1 MEEKNSKSLK
11 KTTTKI
17 IIIFFMIFFVF
28 VDCVAA
34 NPFSKKSSKN
44 NVEKLE
50 NLYTHKDKQRFFT
63 DKMLEK
69 YPELNDIKQ
78 FYDYRYEIVTNDDG
92 CKGVFDKAENKM
104 IIPQQYQA
112 IKSEIAMNMFFAV
125 KDKDGWKVLNYK
137 NEPIFSSNYV
147 DSIEPTW
154 YGFRTFKDG
163 FKGLINFEGK
173 EILKPEYND
182 IEWQEYYQ
190 EHGGF
195 YFITLR
201 NGKYGVTNMNGEE
214 ILPESER
221 KILPLRDECIS
232 YFTYENENGK
242 QGVIDKYG
250 NLITKAKYQEI
261 KASAPIEEPYFIL
274 WKNDKNIEIVNVW
287 GKKIFSK
294 TNRLKKITDVDCLSD
309 KRFAIEETT
318 KTVDFRE
325 LYEKWKLKI
334 EFFFSNIGNEEE
346 NDFEDFD
353 YPSESTEQETTH
365 IYNSFGLICS
375 KDYDYISSYDEKYAY
390 VIKDSKYGL
399 ITLDGKEFVKLIP
412 NVDHFNYVS
421 ENGLVKFS
429 YKNKKGII
437 YNNEIIAKPEYE
449 KIYFNRGY
457 VFLRNGDIY
466 DFASYEDFA
475 KNKGQNLTRYTRQQ
489 LHFIDDKCFKFIRDD
504 GTDDVYCDKRK

>member
-1 MEEKNSKSLK
+1 MEEKNSMSLK

-17 IIIFFMIFFVF
+17 IIVFFVIFFVF

-34 NPFSKKSSKN
+34 NPFSKELSKN
-44 NVEKLE
+44 NVEKFE
-50 NLYTHKDKQRFFT
+50 NLYTHKDKQRLYT
-63 DKMLEK
+63 DKMIEK
-69 YPELNDIKQ
+69 YPELKDDLQ
-78 FYDYRYEIVTNDDG
+78 FRERYEIVTNDNG
-92 CKGVFDKAENKM
+92 YKGVFDKKENKM
-104 IIPQQYQA
+104 IILQQYQD
-112 IKSEIAMNMFFAV
+112 INTSLIMNMVFAV
-125 KDKDGWKVLNYK
+125 KDKDGWKVLDYR
-137 NEPIFSSNYV
+137 NEPIFSSSDL
-147 DSIEPTW
+147 DSLEVTW
-154 YGFRTFKDG
+154 GGIKTVKDG
-163 FKGLINFEGK
+163 DIGMINYEGK
-173 EILKPEYND
+173 EVLRPEYEN
-182 IEWQEYYQ
+182 IEIQEYYQ

-195 YFITLR
+195 YYITQR

-232 YFTYENENGK
+232 YFIYENEEGK

-250 NLITKAKYQEI
+250 NLITKAKYKEI
-261 KASAPIEEPYFIL
+261 KASAPFEEPYFIL
-274 WKNDKNIEIVNVW
+274 WKNDKKIEIVNVL

-294 TNRLKKITDVDCLSD
+294 TNRLKTITNVDCLND

-325 LYEKWKLKI
+325 LFEKWKHKI
-334 EFFFSNIGNEEE
+334 EFFFMNLKNEEE
-346 NDFEDFD
+346 FVNEDF
-353 YPSESTEQETTH
+353 YYSSETTEHESTH

-375 KDYDYISSYDEKYAY
+375 KGYDYISSYNEKYAY

-399 ITLDGKEFVKLIP
+399 ITLDGKEFIKLIP
-412 NVDHFNYVS
+412 DVDQFNYVS

-429 YKNKKGII
+429 YNGKKGII

-466 DFASYEDFA
+466 DIASYEDFA
-475 KNKGQNLTRYTRQQ
+475 KSKGKNLTRYTRQQ